1 LFNAA
6 ALPVLVAARDLI
18 HLGFSLLGHPL
29 YGNYR
34 PHQQPYRT
42 LLLKSGAAGPKT
54 VNNNDA
60 VPLSVD
66 EYSLHL
72 IEEAINVYQSVP
84 GLSPDQAP
92 QVFLDDCAFLDYEL
106 MRLTL
111 SQAGWPAPEA
121 GPGLA
126 AGAA

>member
-1 LFNAA
+1 MS
-6 ALPVLVAARDLI
+6 VLTAARELI
-18 HLGFSLLGHPL
+18 HSGWRLLGHPL

-42 LLLKSGAAGPKT
+42 LLLKFDPAGRQT
-54 VNNNDA
+54 RDGIERL
-60 VPLSVD
+60 VPD

-92 QVFLDDCAFLDYEL
+92 PAFLKDCALLDYEL
-106 MRLTL
+106 MRLPL
-111 SQAGWPAPEA
+111 EQAGWPSGNL
-121 GPGLA
+121 GPGA
-126 AGAA
+126 VGGV

>member
-1 LFNAA
+1 M
-6 ALPVLVAARDLI
+6 

-42 LLLKSGAAGPKT
+42 LLLKSGAAGSP
-54 VNNNDA
+54 VINDND
-60 VPLSVD
+60 VQTLSID

-72 IEEAINVYQSVP
+72 MEEAINVYQSVP

-92 QVFLDDCAFLDYEL
+92 QIFLDDCAFLDYEL

-111 SQAGWPAPEA
+111 AQAGWPAPDLE
-121 GPGLA
+121 PGLA